1 MAFIGT
7 NAARAWV
14 NFKGDGTIAIRDSYN
29 TSSIGDEGTG
39 LYLMNVNSGVLADDD
54 ICVQITSDNWEGTNS
69 DSYTTG
75 SPRKDNLYTGGV
87 RFQCMRLRFDQQ
99 PPQFQD
105 PSNVMVAI
113 FR

>member
-29 TSSIGDEGTG
+29 VTSITDDGTG
-39 LYLMNVNSGVLADDD
+39 LYTTNVASGILPDDD
-54 ICVQITSDNWEGTNS
+54 TVVQITSDNWEGTNN
-69 DSYTTG
+69 DSYTIG
-75 SPRKDNLYTGGV
+75 SPRKDNIYTGGV
-87 RFQCMRLRFDQQ
+87 RHQHVRLRFDQH

>member
-14 NFKGDGTIAIRDSYN
+14 NFKGDGTVTIRDSYN
-29 TSSIGDEGTG
+29 VSSITDDAVG
-39 LYLMNVNSGVLADDD
+39 LYVTNVNSGVLSDDD
-54 ICVQITSDNWEGTNS
+54 ICVQITSDNWEGTNT
-69 DSYTTG
+69 DSFTAG

-87 RFQCMRLRFDQQ
+87 RHQHLRLRFDHQ